1 MIGGMPIWIW
11 LILAWDGLT
20 GRKPLARSADDQ
32 ARVDEQ
38 TAKLALYH
46 FQACPFCRKVR
57 RDIRLLALQ
66 IEERDIKKQSGRR
79 DELVAGGGKKQ
90 VPCLRI
96 VEPDGTMRWMYESS
110 AISRY
115 LAERFTIHPHP
126 STAE

>member
-1 MIGGMPIWIW
+1 MPLWIW
-11 LILAWDGLT
+11 LLLAWDALT
-20 GRKPLARSADDQ
+20 GRKPLTRSADAQ

-38 TAKLALYH
+38 TSKLALYH

-57 RDIRLLALQ
+57 RDIRLLALH
-66 IEERDIKKQSGRR
+66 IEDRDIKKHPERR

-96 VEPDGTMRWMYESS
+96 AEPDGTVRWMYESS

-115 LAERFTIHPHP
+115 LADRFTSP
-126 STAE
+126 TGA